1 VECQDPISETARL
14 LALNLTA
21 PMDGR
26 TTRAI
31 AALTGVDFTVIGDV
45 LRGDTWVDLAT
56 IARLEHGLSVDLWPR
71 FSDRP
76 KS

>member
-21 PMDGR
+21 AMDGR

-31 AALTGVDFTVIGDV
+31 ATLTGVDYTVIGDV
-45 LRGDTWVDLAT
+45 LRGDAWVDLAT
-56 IARLEHGLSVDLWPR
+56 IARLEHGLGVDLWPR

-76 KS
+76 ST